1 LSEIKTSLVSL
12 KKGIKGL
19 AVMSSDLEKI
29 FQFINEGRVPGQW
42 LKGNIKL

>member
-1 LSEIKTSLVSL
+1 MSLVSL